1 MRKYEI
7 YLPLN
12 YNNGERIESTKITGV
27 CDELAAT
34 FGAITVSGLTTPY
47 QGRWKYRG
55 VEYVDAIAKVEIIT
69 SGDKVTK
76 KFLKEFKERLK
87 KSLRQVDILITTHGI
102 QVL

>member
-12 YNNGERIESTKITGV
+12 YNSGERIESTKITSI

-55 VEYVDAIAKVEIIT
+55 VEYVDAIVKVEIIT
-69 SGDKVTK
+69 SWRQGHKEVPQRLQRTSEGDSPGK
-76 KFLKEFKERLK
+76 
-87 KSLRQVDILITTHGI
+87 LIF
-102 QVL
+102 